1 MNFMIESFNS
11 IEDIQ
16 NLLIYF
22 LIYSIG
28 GWLLES
34 IYKTIYEKKL
44 VNSGF
49 LYGPFCPIY
58 GFGTIGII
66 IFISPFKG
74 NHLSVILLSFFIMSI
89 WEYIVGVWLEKKY
102 QTSYWDY
109 SNYKFNINGKVCLRN
124 SLFWAALG
132 WSFVEFLHP
141 FIESN
146 VTLLDSQIK
155 IWIIIIM
162 YFGIFIDFEI
172 SDRKV
177 NGINNNL
184 IRLEELTERIK
195 EKVDDL
201 KEIGEKSKDKYV
213 QKVQDSINELKEK
226 QIQLTENI
234 AKKMKRLNKAFPK
247 MNSQRIKKYLDILN
261 ENIKIKK

>member
-1 MNFMIESFNS
+1 MNFIIENFNS
-11 IEDIQ
+11 IESIQ

-34 IYKTIYEKKL
+34 VFKTIYERKL

-58 GFGTIGII
+58 GFGTLGII
-66 IFISPFKG
+66 FFISPFKG
-74 NHLSVILLSFFIMSI
+74 NHIAVILLSFFVMSI

-124 SLFWAALG
+124 SICWAVLG
-132 WSFVEFLHP
+132 WLFVEFLHP
-141 FIESN
+141 FVESN
-146 VTLLDSQIK
+146 VTILDSQIK
-155 IWIIIIM
+155 IWIIIIT
-162 YFGIFIDFEI
+162 YFIIFIDFEI
-172 SDRKV
+172 SDNKI

-184 IRLEELTERIK
+184 IRLEELTERLK

-213 QKVQDSINELKEK
+213 QKIQDSINELKEK
-226 QIQLTENI
+226 QNQLTENI
-234 AKKMKRLNKAFPK
+234 TKRMKRLNKAFPK
-247 MNSQRIKKYLDILN
+247 MKSQRIKKYLDIIN